1 MSATPSEEA
10 MLIAEDWIEHSGMSY
25 HGCGERGSSCG
36 CGAPSRQ
43 NGLAIEIDSLVA
55 RRVEEERERC
65 ALVAGHFG
73 NMQQRQD
80 EEGIIAATAAYAVR
94 DAIRIPPPPLPSKD
108 TTPPRGEK

>member
-25 HGCGERGSSCG
+25 HGCGERGSGCG

-43 NGLAIEIDSLVA
+43 NGLAIDIAALVA

-65 ALVAGHFG
+65 AVEAMSLHVYD
-73 NMQQRQD
+73 D
-80 EEGIIAATAAYAVR
+80 ERPQAYVKGWCDAAKVIAA
-94 DAIRIPPPPLPSKD
+94 AIR
-108 TTPPRGEK
+108 TTPTN

>member
-10 MLIAEDWIEHSGMSY
+10 MQIASAYIQHADTCDEQYQTTLKCVCAFVREKND
-25 HGCGERGSSCG
+25 
-36 CGAPSRQ
+36 
-43 NGLAIEIDSLVA
+43 LASQIDALVA
-55 RRVEEERERC
+55 SRVEEERERC

-94 DAIRIPPPPLPSKD
+94 DAIRIPPPPLPSKE
-108 TTPPRGEK
+108 PR